1 MAHKIIEN
9 DREAYIIFEG
19 NIDANDASD
28 YHILELFDKN
38 IKITLDISK
47 VLCYNEFVIGY
58 KELSNQFGA
67 TIKERTKDVKN
78 PSVYDLGY

>member
-9 DREAYIIFEG
+9 DKEAYIIFEG

-47 VLCYNEFVIGY
+47 VLCYNEFVEGF
-58 KELSNQFGA
+58 KELFIQYHLEHNNV
-67 TIKERTKDVKN
+67 TIKGSSNVN
-78 PSVYDLGY
+78 